1 MEIPEV
7 PAKTFYMQAFLTLS
21 LLAPSPLL
29 FLGTTTCR
37 LLEGG
42 IIALFKK
49 SYVRYLVLYFLRLE
63 ASNNIF
69 RAINT

>member
-7 PAKTFYMQAFLTLS
+7 PAKTFLYAGIFNS
-21 LLAPSPLL
+21 FIACPLL

-42 IIALFKK
+42 IIALFK
-49 SYVRYLVLYFLRLE
+49 SHM
-63 ASNNIF
+63 SGI
-69 RAINT
+69 